1 MYSVWVLLQARKAG
15 GDLATVSVLTT
26 CRVADGKIAKPTAAS
41 PGDVV
46 RGCSVVPV
54 LRTAGGVWISVN
66 AKKKTIDYGIILEA
80 TDLLVF
86 EEPAASSAFNFGGV
100 EVADEVTEEFGS
112 VAAFNNSF
120 V

>member
-1 MYSVWVLLQARKAG
+1 M
-15 GDLATVSVLTT
+15 
-26 CRVADGKIAKPTAAS
+26 
-41 PGDVV
+41 

-66 AKKKTIDYGIILEA
+66 AKKKTIDYGLIFEA
-80 TDLLVF
+80 TDLLVI

-100 EVADEVTEEFGS
+100 EVEEEVTEEVGS
-112 VAAFNNSF
+112 MAAFNNSF